1 MTILENQFG
10 VMWGWSTT
18 DAIFLIR
25 RLMEKYREACKLLH
39 GILREVMWWILEKKG
54 VPIKYIKLIEDMYDE
69 L

>member
-25 RLMEKYREACKLLH
+25 RLMEKYREACKLLY

-54 VPIKYIKLIEDMYDE
+54 VPIKYIKFIEDMYDE